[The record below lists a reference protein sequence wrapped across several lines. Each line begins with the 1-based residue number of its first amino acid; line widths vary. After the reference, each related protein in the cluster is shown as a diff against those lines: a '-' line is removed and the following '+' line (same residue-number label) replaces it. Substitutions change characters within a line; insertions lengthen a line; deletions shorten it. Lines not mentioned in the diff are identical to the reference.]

1 MIIVD
6 VLAITSLQRDLPGDV
21 LGRVLGVFDTVV
33 LAGILLA
40 SLAAGVL
47 LAHSDVNVA
56 LVAVGVGIPALGLV
70 GLPTLLRA
78 DRTSAAAAERL
89 RPRVELLSELDLLAG
104 ADRRTLERLAA
115 AAEEIAMPAGQVVIR
130 QGDEADALWIL
141 ADGELSV
148 QASGDGPEPRELAP
162 VTAPGYVGELGLLH
176 GIPRTAS
183 VRTLRPSTLLRIGGQ
198 DFLSALQVS
207 QPSPSLLSV
216 AGTRMARTP
225 WLQPPA
231 AAQTTS
237 PEDRTMNP
245 DELLR
250 QLGELATSLGP
261 AVRPAGTDELLR
273 SLTETARRL
282 FGAAA
287 CSLAL
292 LSEDE
297 SELVYTVAAGQGAD
311 DVTGMRIPA
320 SQGIAGWVVQSG
332 QPIAVSDVASDPR
345 FAREQAEQTGYIPQ
359 AILAVP
365 VETPARLLGVI
376 SLLDRDPRRPGAEQ
390 DMALLSLF
398 ADQAALALASVER
411 FSLMGRVLL
420 DALADRRRPAQRPGR
435 RAAPG
440 RREAA
445 GRRR

>member
-1 MIIVD
+1 M
-6 VLAITSLQRDLPGDV
+6 S
-21 LGRVLGVFDTVV
+21 
-33 LAGILLA
+33 
-40 SLAAGVL
+40 
-47 LAHSDVNVA
+47 
-56 LVAVGVGIPALGLV
+56 
-70 GLPTLLRA
+70 
-78 DRTSAAAAERL
+78 
-89 RPRVELLSELDLLAG
+89 
-104 ADRRTLERLAA
+104 
-115 AAEEIAMPAGQVVIR
+115 
-130 QGDEADALWIL
+130 
-141 ADGELSV
+141 
-148 QASGDGPEPRELAP
+148 
-162 VTAPGYVGELGLLH
+162 
-176 GIPRTAS
+176 
-183 VRTLRPSTLLRIGGQ
+183 
-198 DFLSALQVS
+198 
-207 QPSPSLLSV
+207 
-216 AGTRMARTP
+216 
-225 WLQPPA
+225 
-231 AAQTTS
+231 
-237 PEDRTMNP
+237 P

-292 LSEDE
+292 LTEDE

-320 SQGIAGWVVQSG
+320 SHGIAGWVVQSG
-332 QPIAVSDVASDPR
+332 QPIAIGDVAADPR
-345 FAREQAEQTGYIPQ
+345 FSREQAEQTGYIPQ

-420 DALADRRRPAQRPGR
+420 DALAQAAASTDPARAAANDDAASDGLAGTLR
-435 RAAPG
+435 RAADHLPAADADLAELAATFAALA
-440 RREAA
+440 RRGAA
-445 GRRR
+445 ERRLALAVLRDIADYTERRPPRPR

>member
-1 MIIVD
+1 
-6 VLAITSLQRDLPGDV
+6 
-21 LGRVLGVFDTVV
+21 
-33 LAGILLA
+33 
-40 SLAAGVL
+40 
-47 LAHSDVNVA
+47 
-56 LVAVGVGIPALGLV
+56 
-70 GLPTLLRA
+70 
-78 DRTSAAAAERL
+78 
-89 RPRVELLSELDLLAG
+89 
-104 ADRRTLERLAA
+104 
-115 AAEEIAMPAGQVVIR
+115 
-130 QGDEADALWIL
+130 
-141 ADGELSV
+141 
-148 QASGDGPEPRELAP
+148 
-162 VTAPGYVGELGLLH
+162 
-176 GIPRTAS
+176 
-183 VRTLRPSTLLRIGGQ
+183 
-198 DFLSALQVS
+198 
-207 QPSPSLLSV
+207 
-216 AGTRMARTP
+216 
-225 WLQPPA
+225 
-231 AAQTTS
+231 
-237 PEDRTMNP
+237 MNP

-261 AVRPAGTDELLR
+261 AVRPAGSDELLR
-273 SLTETARRL
+273 SLTETARQL

-411 FSLMGRVLL
+411 FSRMGRVLL
-420 DALADRRRPAQRPGR
+420 DALADAAVGDDLADALRRASDGQAAGDADLKELAATFAALARRGAAERRLALAVLRDIADYVERRPSRPR
-435 RAAPG
+435 
-440 RREAA
+440 
-445 GRRR
+445 

>member
-1 MIIVD
+1 
-6 VLAITSLQRDLPGDV
+6 
-21 LGRVLGVFDTVV
+21 
-33 LAGILLA
+33 
-40 SLAAGVL
+40 
-47 LAHSDVNVA
+47 
-56 LVAVGVGIPALGLV
+56 
-70 GLPTLLRA
+70 
-78 DRTSAAAAERL
+78 
-89 RPRVELLSELDLLAG
+89 
-104 ADRRTLERLAA
+104 
-115 AAEEIAMPAGQVVIR
+115 
-130 QGDEADALWIL
+130 
-141 ADGELSV
+141 
-148 QASGDGPEPRELAP
+148 
-162 VTAPGYVGELGLLH
+162 
-176 GIPRTAS
+176 
-183 VRTLRPSTLLRIGGQ
+183 
-198 DFLSALQVS
+198 
-207 QPSPSLLSV
+207 
-216 AGTRMARTP
+216 
-225 WLQPPA
+225 
-231 AAQTTS
+231 
-237 PEDRTMNP
+237 MNP

-261 AVRPAGTDELLR
+261 AVRPAGADELLR

-332 QPIAVSDVASDPR
+332 QPIAISDVASDPR
-345 FAREQAEQTGYIPQ
+345 FSREQAEQTGYIPQ

-411 FSLMGRVLL
+411 FSRMGRVLL
-420 DALADRRRPAQRPGR
+420 DALADAAARRRPRG

-440 RREAA
+440 RRRA
-445 GRRR
+445 GRPRDADLAELAATFAALARRGAAERRLALAVLRDIADYVERRPSRPR

>member
-1 MIIVD
+1 M
-6 VLAITSLQRDLPGDV
+6 S
-21 LGRVLGVFDTVV
+21 
-33 LAGILLA
+33 
-40 SLAAGVL
+40 
-47 LAHSDVNVA
+47 
-56 LVAVGVGIPALGLV
+56 
-70 GLPTLLRA
+70 
-78 DRTSAAAAERL
+78 
-89 RPRVELLSELDLLAG
+89 
-104 ADRRTLERLAA
+104 
-115 AAEEIAMPAGQVVIR
+115 
-130 QGDEADALWIL
+130 
-141 ADGELSV
+141 
-148 QASGDGPEPRELAP
+148 
-162 VTAPGYVGELGLLH
+162 
-176 GIPRTAS
+176 
-183 VRTLRPSTLLRIGGQ
+183 
-198 DFLSALQVS
+198 
-207 QPSPSLLSV
+207 
-216 AGTRMARTP
+216 
-225 WLQPPA
+225 
-231 AAQTTS
+231 
-237 PEDRTMNP
+237 P

-311 DVTGMRIPA
+311 DVTGMRIPV

-332 QPIAVSDVASDPR
+332 QPIAISDVASDPR

-398 ADQAALALASVER
+398 ADQAALALASVEA
-411 FSLMGRVLL
+411 FGALGRVLL
-420 DALADRRRPAQRPGR
+420 EALAEAGTGTDLVVALR
-435 RAAPG
+435 RAAG
-440 RREAA
+440 GLATAADRDLAALAAAFAALARRGAAERRLALAVLRDVAEYA
-445 GRRR
+445 GRRPPRAR